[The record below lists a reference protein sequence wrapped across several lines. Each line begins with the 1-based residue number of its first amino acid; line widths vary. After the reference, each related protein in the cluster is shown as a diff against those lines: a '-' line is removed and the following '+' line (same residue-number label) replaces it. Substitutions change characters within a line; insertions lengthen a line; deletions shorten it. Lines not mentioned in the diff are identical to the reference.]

1 MKDENSTPRQGS
13 TEGALPE
20 QQADRAET
28 TEETMEQTTEQ
39 TTEVTSGETRD
50 IGQAS
55 GEVAAPPEVE
65 RVPDIERVPEDTLTI
80 EQQPI
85 VEARPQAPVPSVQ
98 PSPAVTS
105 TVAAPQGGLVTVR
118 TGPRPGAILLGLL
131 CLMVSTYTI
140 VRQTTGL
147 RLDFSLAGPVS
158 IGALGTLL
166 LLIGL
171 VGLAGRRRT

>member
-28 TEETMEQTTEQ
+28 TEETMEQTTE
-39 TTEVTSGETRD
+39 VTSGETRD

-65 RVPDIERVPEDTLTI
+65 RVPDVERVPEDTLI

-85 VEARPQAPVPSVQ
+85 VEARPPAPLPSVQ

-105 TVAAPQGGLVTVR
+105 TVAPQGGLVTVR